1 MTEDFGPSQFMR
13 QLCAIVSV
21 TVFLLNFAAYINWF
35 SFEEMSELNAFTVVF
50 WSLQQFLAMYG
61 LSISTGRLS
70 TKKFNLVSYVYTF
83 CEWVFW
89 MIFLILV
96 VVLFFGLLGIRL
108 ADENGIK
115 QISYTIASSV
125 GAQLL

>member
-21 TVFLLNFAAYINWF
+21 TVFLLNFVAYWF
-35 SFEEMSELNAFTVVF
+35 SFEGLSEMNAFTAVF
-50 WSLQQFLAMYG
+50 WSLQQFLAIFG
-61 LSISTGRLS
+61 LSISTGELPTEIFKR
-70 TKKFNLVSYVYTF
+70 VSYVYTF

-89 MIFLILV
+89 MIFWILV
-96 VVLFFGLLGIRL
+96 VLLFFGVLGTRL

-115 QISYTIASSV
+115 QISNTIASSV